1 MYNTKQSHNF
11 FNNLRANEQDQYRR
25 QKLNMMVG
33 LILIVVFV
41 AAITMNGCSAF
52 STTSATTTLPP
63 PSATTT
69 GLQMGLFDGIFGGGD
84 PELKAKKE
92 RQKQAKIREQER
104 LQKEILDRRR
114 NPEKMEEY
122 EIKTQQRRE
131 LRMKGDDEQAL
142 KVAAE
147 IFADTDE
154 QTSLDGK

>member
-1 MYNTKQSHNF
+1 MRTNTTRTEPIPTTEIK
-11 FNNLRANEQDQYRR
+11 
-25 QKLNMMVG
+25 NMMVG

-41 AAITMNGCSAF
+41 VAITMNGCSAF
-52 STTSATTTLPP
+52 STTPATV
-63 PSATTT
+63 TTT